1 MKSKGLASPTSKKG
15 DIVDITRKAFG
26 KLGSKPRTLKQQME
40 SLTEPDLE
48 MVLQI
53 AHMVKL
59 SSLFHKETKPYKTI
73 VDSMYPKM
81 SHQFRGLVA
90 DILEDAEP
98 RGTEDTQAN
107 KRDDVISNTLKEYS
121 GAVDQP
127 VNDIDFSQRRSTDA
141 EKAEQLQAAILEKLN
156 IKERA
161 L

>member
-59 SSLFHKETKPYKTI
+59 SSVFHKETKPYKTI

-81 SHQFRGLVA
+81 SPQFRGLVA
-90 DILEDAEP
+90 DLLEDAEP

-107 KRDDVISNTLKEYS
+107 KRDNVISNTIKEYS
-121 GAVDQP
+121 GAVDTP
-127 VNDIDFSQRRSTDA
+127 VNDIDFSKRRSADE
-141 EKAEQLQAAILEKLN
+141 EKAEQLKDKILESLKLN
-156 IKERA
+156 D
-161 L
+161 